1 MRLFS
6 LTIPNSEGRGAAA
19 EVDAWL
25 MGGSTR
31 LPAAGGIKK
40 RVFIPPASN
49 LTKSNAVE
57 VAA

>member
-1 MRLFS
+1 MS
-6 LTIPNSEGRGAAA
+6 LIISEGRGAAA

-25 MGGSTR
+25 MHGVTR

-49 LTKSNAVE
+49 LSKSQVVE

>member
-1 MRLFS
+1 MS
-6 LTIPNSEGRGAAA
+6 LIISEGRGAAA

-25 MGGSTR
+25 MHGVTR

-49 LTKSNAVE
+49 LSKSQAVE